1 MGGGVQS
8 HMREVPV
15 HIAIIMDG
23 NGRWAKKRLLPRV
36 MGHREGTKA
45 TKKIVRAC
53 GELGVKYLTI
63 YVFSSENW
71 ERPLPE
77 VDALMNLLVDMVRQE
92 IQDLMDNNVRL
103 CALGNLAKLP
113 DVTRKELEWGIER
126 TKNNTGLQL
135 NLAVSYG
142 GREEILDAARALA
155 EKVRSGEIETSGIDE
170 QSFKAHLYLPE
181 VPDPELLIRTGGDQR
196 ISNYL
201 LWQIAYTEL
210 YVTPTLWPDFDKDGL
225 VEAIE
230 EYNSRQR
237 RFGKV
242 MEG

>member
-1 MGGGVQS
+1 MPENPQ
-8 HMREVPV
+8 

-23 NGRWAKKRLLPRV
+23 NGRWAKKRMLPRV

-92 IQDLMDNNVRL
+92 IEELMRSNVRL
-103 CALGNLAKLP
+103 CALGNLGRLP
-113 DVTRKELEWGIER
+113 ETTRRELEWGMER
-126 TKNNTGLQL
+126 TKGNTGLQL

-155 EKVRSGEIETSGIDE
+155 EKAKAGAIAPSDIDE
-170 QSFKAHLYLPE
+170 NLFRAHMYLPG

-210 YVTPTLWPDFDKDGL
+210 FVTPTLWPDFDREGL
-225 VEAIE
+225 EEAIE
-230 EYNSRQR
+230 VYHSRQR

-242 MEG
+242 LEG

>member
-1 MGGGVQS
+1 
-8 HMREVPV
+8 MREPLQ

-36 MGHREGTKA
+36 MGHKEGTKA
-45 TKKIVRAC
+45 TKRIVRAC

-77 VDALMNLLVDMVRQE
+77 VDALMNLLVDMIRQE

-103 CALGNLAKLP
+103 CALGNLARLP
-113 DVTRKELEWGIER
+113 EFTRRELEWGIEL
-126 TKNNTGLQL
+126 TKNNTGLRL

-142 GREEILDAARALA
+142 GREEILDACRALA
-155 EKVRSGEIETSGIDE
+155 ERAKRGEVNPADIDE
-170 QSFKAHLYLPE
+170 QMFRTHLYQPE

-210 YVTPTLWPDFDKDGL
+210 YVTTTLWPDFDRQGL
-225 VEAIE
+225 TEAIDA
-230 EYNSRQR
+230 YHSRQR

-242 MEG
+242 LEG

>member
-1 MGGGVQS
+1 
-8 HMREVPV
+8 MREPLN

-23 NGRWAKKRLLPRV
+23 NGRWAKKRMLPRV

-53 GELGVKYLTI
+53 GELGIKHLTI

-77 VDALMNLLVDMVRQE
+77 VDALMTLLVDMVRQE
-92 IQDLMDNNVRL
+92 IEDLMRNNVRL
-103 CALGNLAKLP
+103 CALGNLNRLP
-113 DVTRKELEWGIER
+113 EVTRRELEWGIER
-126 TKNNTGLQL
+126 TKANTGLQL

-142 GREEILDAARALA
+142 GREEILDAARGLA
-155 EKVRSGEIETSGIDE
+155 EKAKRGEINPADIDE
-170 QSFKAHLYLPE
+170 QAFRSQMYLPD

-230 EYNSRQR
+230 EYHSRQR

-242 MEG
+242 LEG

>member
-1 MGGGVQS
+1 VKEPPS
-8 HMREVPV
+8 

-23 NGRWAKKRLLPRV
+23 NGRWAKKRMLPRV
-36 MGHREGTKA
+36 IGHREGTKA

-53 GELGVKYLTI
+53 GELGVKHLTI

-92 IQDLMDNNVRL
+92 IEDLMRNNVRL
-103 CALGNLAKLP
+103 CALGNLSRLP
-113 DVTRKELEWGIER
+113 EVTRRELEWGIER
-126 TKNNTGLQL
+126 TKGNTGLQL

-155 EKVRSGEIETSGIDE
+155 EKAKRGEIESADIDE
-170 QSFKAHLYLPE
+170 QAFRSCMYQPE

-210 YVTPTLWPDFDKDGL
+210 YVTPTLWPDFDKEGL
-225 VEAIE
+225 LEAIE
-230 EYNSRQR
+230 EYHSRQR

-242 MEG
+242 LEG

>member
-1 MGGGVQS
+1 
-8 HMREVPV
+8 MREPLN

-23 NGRWAKKRLLPRV
+23 NGRWAKKRMLPRV

-53 GELGVKYLTI
+53 GELGIRHLTI

-77 VDALMNLLVDMVRQE
+77 VDALMNLLVDMIRQE
-92 IQDLMDNNVRL
+92 IEDLMRNNVKL
-103 CALGNLAKLP
+103 CALGNLSRLP
-113 DVTRKELEWGIER
+113 DITRKELEWGIER
-126 TKNNTGLQL
+126 TSGNTGLQL

-155 EKVRSGEIETSGIDE
+155 ARAKSGELDPAEIDE
-170 QSFKAHLYLPE
+170 RTFRSCMYQPE

-210 YVTPTLWPDFDKDGL
+210 YVTPTLWPDFDKEGL
-225 VEAIE
+225 LEAIE
-230 EYNSRQR
+230 EYHSRQR

-242 MEG
+242 LEG

>member
-1 MGGGVQS
+1 
-8 HMREVPV
+8 MREPIQ

-36 MGHREGTKA
+36 VGHREGTKA
-45 TKKIVRAC
+45 TKKIVRAA
-53 GELGVKYLTI
+53 GELGIKFLTI

-77 VDALMNLLVDMVRQE
+77 VDALMHLLVDMIRQE
-92 IQDLMDNNVRL
+92 IDDLMDNNVRL
-103 CALGNLAKLP
+103 CALGNLNRLP
-113 DVTRKELEWGIER
+113 EVTRKELEWGIER
-126 TKNNTGLQL
+126 TKDNSGLQL

-142 GREEILDAARALA
+142 GREEILDACRALA
-155 EKVRSGEIETSGIDE
+155 EKARLGEINPADIDE
-170 QSFKAHLYLPE
+170 QSFRTHLYLSD

-210 YVTPTLWPDFDKDGL
+210 YVTPTLWPDFDKQGL
-225 VEAIE
+225 ENAIE
-230 EYNSRQR
+230 EYYSRQR

-242 MEG
+242 LEG

>member
-1 MGGGVQS
+1 MPEAP
-8 HMREVPV
+8 R

-23 NGRWAKKRLLPRV
+23 NGRWAKKRLQPRV
-36 MGHREGTKA
+36 MGHQAGTKA
-45 TKKIVRAC
+45 TKRIVNAA

-71 ERPLPE
+71 ERPFTE
-77 VDALMNLLVDMVRQE
+77 VDALMNLLVEMIRQE
-92 IQDLMDNNVRL
+92 IRDLMDNNVRL
-103 CALGNLAKLP
+103 CALGNLNRLP
-113 DVTRKELEWGIER
+113 EKTRRELEWGIRETR
-126 TKNNTGLQL
+126 DNTGLQL

-142 GREEILDAARALA
+142 GREEILDSCRAIA
-155 EKVRSGEIETSGIDE
+155 VKVKAGELDPAGIDE
-170 QSFKAHLYLPE
+170 QAFRRHLYLPD

-210 YVTPTLWPDFDKDGL
+210 YVTPTLWPDFDREGR
-225 VEAIE
+225 VQAIE
-230 EYNSRQR
+230 VYHSRQR

-242 MEG
+242 LEG

>member
-1 MGGGVQS
+1 
-8 HMREVPV
+8 MREPLS

-23 NGRWAKKRLLPRV
+23 NGRWAKKRMLPRV

-53 GELGVKYLTI
+53 GELGIKHLTL

-77 VDALMNLLVDMVRQE
+77 VDALMTLLVDMVRQE
-92 IQDLMDNNVRL
+92 IEDLMRNNVRL
-103 CALGNLAKLP
+103 CALGKLSRLP
-113 DVTRKELEWGIER
+113 EVTRRELQLGIER

-135 NLAVSYG
+135 NLAISYG
-142 GREEILDAARALA
+142 GREEILDAARGLA
-155 EKVRSGEIETSGIDE
+155 EKVKRGEINPAEIDE
-170 QSFKAHLYLPE
+170 QSFRAQMYLPD

-225 VEAIE
+225 VESIE
-230 EYNSRQR
+230 EYHSRQR

-242 MEG
+242 LEG

>member
-1 MGGGVQS
+1 VGGGVKEPPS
-8 HMREVPV
+8 

-23 NGRWAKKRLLPRV
+23 NGRWAKKRMLPRV

-53 GELGVKYLTI
+53 GELGVKHLTI

-92 IQDLMDNNVRL
+92 IEDLMRNNVRL
-103 CALGNLAKLP
+103 CALGNLSRLP
-113 DVTRKELEWGIER
+113 DITRRELEWGMER
-126 TKNNTGLQL
+126 TKNNKGLQL

-155 EKVRSGEIETSGIDE
+155 EKAKRGEIDPADIDD
-170 QSFKAHLYLPE
+170 QAFRSCMYLPD

-225 VEAIE
+225 LEAIE
-230 EYNSRQR
+230 EYHSRQR

-242 MEG
+242 LEG

>member
-1 MGGGVQS
+1 VKEPPS
-8 HMREVPV
+8 

-23 NGRWAKKRLLPRV
+23 NGRWAKKRMLPRV

-53 GELGVKYLTI
+53 GELGVKHLTI

-92 IQDLMDNNVRL
+92 IEDLMRNNVKL
-103 CALGNLAKLP
+103 CALGNLARLP
-113 DVTRKELEWGIER
+113 DLTRRELEWGMER
-126 TKNNTGLQL
+126 TRNNTGLQL

-155 EKVRSGEIETSGIDE
+155 EKASRGEIDPAAIDE
-170 QSFKAHLYLPE
+170 QAFRSCMYQPD

-225 VEAIE
+225 LEAIE
-230 EYNSRQR
+230 EYHTRQR

-242 MEG
+242 LEG

>member
-1 MGGGVQS
+1 
-8 HMREVPV
+8 MRESPT

-36 MGHREGTKA
+36 VGHREGTKA

-103 CALGNLAKLP
+103 CALGNLTKLP
-113 DVTRKELEWGIER
+113 DRTRKELEWGIAR
-126 TKNNTGLQL
+126 TKDNTGLQL

-155 EKVRSGEIETSGIDE
+155 EKVKRGELEPDAIDE
-170 QSFKAHLYLPE
+170 QSFSAQLYLPA

-230 EYNSRQR
+230 EYHSRQR

-242 MEG
+242 LES

>member
-1 MGGGVQS
+1 
-8 HMREVPV
+8 MREPPA

-103 CALGNLAKLP
+103 CALGNLNKLP

-126 TKNNTGLQL
+126 TRNNTGLQL

-155 EKVRSGEIETSGIDE
+155 EKAKRGEIDPEAIDE
-170 QSFKAHLYLPE
+170 RAFRAQMYLPD

-210 YVTPTLWPDFDKDGL
+210 VVTPTLWPDFDKAGL

-230 EYNSRQR
+230 EYQSRQR

-242 MEG
+242 LEG

>member
-1 MGGGVQS
+1 MKEPPS
-8 HMREVPV
+8 

-23 NGRWAKKRLLPRV
+23 NGRWAKKRMLPRV
-36 MGHREGTKA
+36 IGHREGTKA
-45 TKKIVRAC
+45 TKKIVHAC
-53 GELGVKYLTI
+53 GELGVKHLTI

-92 IQDLMDNNVRL
+92 IEDLMRNNVKL
-103 CALGNLAKLP
+103 CALGNLSRLP
-113 DVTRKELEWGIER
+113 DITRHELEWGMER
-126 TKNNTGLQL
+126 TKSNTGLQL

-155 EKVRSGEIETSGIDE
+155 EKAKRGELDPADIDE
-170 QSFKAHLYLPE
+170 QAFRSCMYQPE

-210 YVTPTLWPDFDKDGL
+210 YVTPTLWPDFDKEGL
-225 VEAIE
+225 LEAIE
-230 EYNSRQR
+230 EYHSRQR

-242 MEG
+242 LEG

>member
-1 MGGGVQS
+1 
-8 HMREVPV
+8 MREPLR

-23 NGRWAKKRLLPRV
+23 NGRWAKKRMLPRV

-53 GELGVKYLTI
+53 GELGIKHLTI

-77 VDALMNLLVDMVRQE
+77 VDALMNLLVDMIRQE
-92 IQDLMDNNVRL
+92 IEDLMRNNVRL
-103 CALGNLAKLP
+103 CALGNLSRLP
-113 DVTRKELEWGIER
+113 DITRRELEWGIER
-126 TKNNTGLQL
+126 TKGNTGLQL

-155 EKVRSGEIETSGIDE
+155 EKAKRGELDPADIDE
-170 QSFKAHLYLPE
+170 QAFKSCMYQPE

-230 EYNSRQR
+230 EYHSRQR

-242 MEG
+242 LEG

>member
-1 MGGGVQS
+1 
-8 HMREVPV
+8 MREPV
-15 HIAIIMDG
+15 KHIAIIMDG
-23 NGRWAKKRLLPRV
+23 NGRWAKKRMLPRV

-53 GELGVKYLTI
+53 GELGVKHLTI

-92 IQDLMDNNVRL
+92 IEDLMRNNVRL
-103 CALGNLAKLP
+103 CALGNLARLP
-113 DVTRKELEWGIER
+113 DVTRRELEWGMER
-126 TKNNTGLQL
+126 TKDNTGLQL

-155 EKVRSGEIETSGIDE
+155 EKAKRGELNPADIDA
-170 QSFKAHLYLPE
+170 QAFKSCMYQPE

-225 VEAIE
+225 LEAID
-230 EYNSRQR
+230 EYHSRQR

-242 MEG
+242 LEG

>member
-1 MGGGVQS
+1 
-8 HMREVPV
+8 MREPLQ

-23 NGRWAKKRLLPRV
+23 NGRWAKKRMLPRV

-53 GELGVKYLTI
+53 GELGIKHLTI

-92 IQDLMDNNVRL
+92 IEDLMRNNVRL
-103 CALGNLAKLP
+103 CALGNLSRLP
-113 DVTRKELEWGIER
+113 EITRRELEWGMDR
-126 TKNNTGLQL
+126 TKG
-135 NLAVSYG
+135 
-142 GREEILDAARALA
+142 ILDAARGLA
-155 EKVRSGEIETSGIDE
+155 EKAKRGEINPADIDE
-170 QSFKAHLYLPE
+170 QAFRSQMYLPD

-230 EYNSRQR
+230 EYHSRQR

-242 MEG
+242 LEG

>member
-1 MGGGVQS
+1 MHEPLQ
-8 HMREVPV
+8 

-23 NGRWAKKRLLPRV
+23 NGRWAKKRFFPRV
-36 MGHREGTKA
+36 LGHKEGTKA
-45 TKKIVRAC
+45 TKRIVRAA
-53 GELGVKYLTI
+53 GELGIKYLTI

-77 VDALMNLLVDMVRQE
+77 VDALMQLLVEMIRQE

-103 CALGNLAKLP
+103 CALGNLSRLP
-113 DVTRKELEWGIER
+113 DITRKELEWGIDR
-126 TKNNTGLQL
+126 TKDNTGLQL

-142 GREEILDAARALA
+142 GREEILDACRALA
-155 EKVRSGEIETSGIDE
+155 EKAKKGEIDPADIDDATFRAHMY
-170 QSFKAHLYLPE
+170 QSD

-210 YVTPTLWPDFDKDGL
+210 YVTPTLWPDFDKAGL
-225 VEAIE
+225 VKAIE
-230 EYNSRQR
+230 EYHSRQR

-242 MEG
+242 LEG

>member
-1 MGGGVQS
+1 
-8 HMREVPV
+8 MREPPT

-45 TKKIVRAC
+45 TKKIVRAA

-103 CALGNLAKLP
+103 CALGNLNKLP
-113 DVTRKELEWGIER
+113 EVTRRELEWGIER
-126 TKNNTGLQL
+126 TKDNTGLQL

-155 EKVRSGEIETSGIDE
+155 EKVRLGEIQPSDINE
-170 QSFKAHLYLPE
+170 QTFGANLYLPE

-210 YVTPTLWPDFDKDGL
+210 YVTPTLWPDFDKAGL
-225 VEAIE
+225 VEAID
-230 EYNSRQR
+230 EYHSRQR

-242 MEG
+242 LES

>member
-1 MGGGVQS
+1 
-8 HMREVPV
+8 
-15 HIAIIMDG
+15 MDG

-103 CALGNLAKLP
+103 CALGNLNKLP

-126 TKNNTGLQL
+126 TRTNTGLQL

-155 EKVRSGEIETSGIDE
+155 EMAKRGEIDPQAIDE
-170 QSFKAHLYLPE
+170 QAFRSQMYLPD

-210 YVTPTLWPDFDKDGL
+210 VVTPTLWPDFDKAGL
-225 VEAIE
+225 VEAID
-230 EYNSRQR
+230 EYHSRQR

-242 MEG
+242 LEG

>member
-1 MGGGVQS
+1 
-8 HMREVPV
+8 MREPLN

-23 NGRWAKKRLLPRV
+23 NGRWAKKRMLPRV

-53 GELGVKYLTI
+53 GELGIKHLTI

-92 IQDLMDNNVRL
+92 IEDLMRNNVRL
-103 CALGNLAKLP
+103 CALGNLNKLP
-113 DVTRKELEWGIER
+113 EVTRRELEWGIER
-126 TKNNTGLQL
+126 TSKNTGLQL

-142 GREEILDAARALA
+142 GREEILDAARSLA
-155 EKVRSGEIETSGIDE
+155 ERVKSGEINPSDIDE
-170 QSFKAHLYLPE
+170 ASFRAQMYQPE

-225 VEAIE
+225 VEAID
-230 EYNSRQR
+230 EYHSRQR

-242 MEG
+242 LEG

>member
-1 MGGGVQS
+1 
-8 HMREVPV
+8 
-15 HIAIIMDG
+15 MDG
-23 NGRWAKKRLLPRV
+23 NGRWAKKRMLPRV

-53 GELGVKYLTI
+53 GELGVKHLTI

-92 IQDLMDNNVRL
+92 IEDLMRNNVRL
-103 CALGNLAKLP
+103 CALGNMSRLP
-113 DVTRKELEWGIER
+113 EITRRELEWGIER
-126 TKNNTGLQL
+126 TRNNTGLQL

-155 EKVRSGEIETSGIDE
+155 EKAKRGEINPADIDE
-170 QSFKAHLYLPE
+170 AAFRSQMYQPD

-225 VEAIE
+225 LEAIE
-230 EYNSRQR
+230 EYHTRQR

-242 MEG
+242 LEG

>member
-1 MGGGVQS
+1 VKEPPS
-8 HMREVPV
+8 

-23 NGRWAKKRLLPRV
+23 NGRWAKKRMLPRV
-36 MGHREGTKA
+36 IGHREGTKA

-53 GELGVKYLTI
+53 GELGVKHLTI

-92 IQDLMDNNVRL
+92 IEDLMRNNVRL
-103 CALGNLAKLP
+103 CALGNLSRLP
-113 DVTRKELEWGIER
+113 EVTRRELEWGIER
-126 TKNNTGLQL
+126 TKGNTGLQL

-155 EKVRSGEIETSGIDE
+155 EKVKRGELAPADIDE
-170 QSFKAHLYLPE
+170 QAFRSCMYQPE

-210 YVTPTLWPDFDKDGL
+210 YVTPTLWPDFDKEGL
-225 VEAIE
+225 LEAIE
-230 EYNSRQR
+230 EYHSRQR

-242 MEG
+242 LEG